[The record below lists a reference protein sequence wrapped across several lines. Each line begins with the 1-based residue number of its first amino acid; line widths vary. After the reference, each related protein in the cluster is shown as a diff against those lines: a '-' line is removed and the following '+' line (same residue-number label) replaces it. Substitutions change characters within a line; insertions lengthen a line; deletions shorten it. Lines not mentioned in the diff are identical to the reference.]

1 MNCKKTLIGA
11 AMTVALGAGTTMAN
25 AAAVVSMQLGDYNND
40 GLISDFNF
48 YTPPDGTGGNTFG
61 ATGEQCGGS
70 ACAPIA
76 FDAGAIGT
84 DVFTTGFDFGGTGTF
99 APNVYGNMSADISGG
114 VLTASAWDFGGVFGG
129 VQFNLAPDGGA
140 GNLVVED
147 LTSLGGNDYG
157 VVVTW
162 VGTVVGGAFD
172 GYPANWRLEGTMTVG
187 GGGPAPIPV
196 PAAAWL
202 FGSGLVGLVGV
213 ARRRRKQA

>member
-40 GLISDFNF
+40 GLQSDFNF
-48 YTPPDGTGGNTFG
+48 YTPPTGNSTNIFG
-61 ATGEQCGGS
+61 ATGETCGGS
-70 ACAPIA
+70 PCAPIA
-76 FDAGAIGT
+76 FDSGPIGNG
-84 DVFTTGFDFGGTGTF
+84 VFTTGFNFGGTGVFTPNTF
-99 APNVYGNMSADISGG
+99 GAMSADISGG
-114 VLTASAWDFGGVFGG
+114 VLTATSWDFGGEFGG
-129 VQFNLAPDGGA
+129 VQFDLPPDAGPGGI
-140 GNLVVED
+140 VVED

-157 VVVTW
+157 VVITW
-162 VGTVVGGAFD
+162 VGTVVGGAFN

-187 GGGPAPIPV
+187 GGGPDPIPV

-213 ARRRRKQA
+213 ARRRRKKA